1 MLCEKCKKN
10 EASVFYRENIN
21 GKERKYSLC
30 PECAAELEKNGEI
43 KFSEFPHLSDMNDFA
58 PFGDFGSLNSIFGSL
73 FSPESRRSGRISSGK
88 KCPLC
93 GATFNELAA
102 EGRVGCPECYNTFA
116 DELEKTICDI
126 HQNAVHTGRA
136 PKKLSGKLDVKRRI
150 RSLEGELK
158 DAIKDER
165 YERAAQIRDEINGLR
180 GQ

>member
-43 KFSEFPHLSDMNDFA
+43 KFSAFPHLSDMNDFA

-102 EGRVGCPECYNTFA
+102 EGRVGCPECYKTFA
-116 DELEKTICDI
+116 DELVRYDLQVSIGATVAHRLAHPEKL
-126 HQNAVHTGRA
+126 RA
-136 PKKLSGKLDVKRRI
+136 ASVERRREGY

-158 DAIKDER
+158 ERRIKDER
-165 YERAAQIRDEINGLR
+165 YERAAADP
-180 GQ
+180 

>member
-43 KFSEFPHLSDMNDFA
+43 KFSAFPHLSDMNDFA

-116 DELEKTICDI
+116 
-126 HQNAVHTGRA
+126 GRA
-136 PKKLSGKLDVKRRI
+136 
-150 RSLEGELK
+150 
-158 DAIKDER
+158 
-165 YERAAQIRDEINGLR
+165 
-180 GQ
+180 